1 MDSIRYQVT
10 SRPGGQYWLPG
21 YQPTRWTILV
31 NRLSAD
37 QVDNIGY
44 QATSRPGR
52 QYWLP
57 GYKLIRWTGQYWLP
71 YQATSQS
78 VDNIGYQ
85 ATSRPGGPPF
95 SLLSITPKS
104 FGIEKG
110 LVTRGW
116 LPGYQPTRWTI
127 LVSRLPADQVDNIG
141 YQATSQPGGQY

>member
-1 MDSIRYQVT
+1 MVTRLPADQVDNIGYQVT

-37 QVDNIGY
+37 QADNIGY

-52 QYWLP
+52 QYGLP
-57 GYKLIRWTGQYWLP
+57 DYKLIRWTGQYWLP
-71 YQATSQS
+71 YQATSQP

-95 SLLSITPKS
+95 SFLSITPILLFPFPPQPLHYPKS

-110 LVTRGW
+110 LVTR
-116 LPGYQPTRWTI
+116 
-127 LVSRLPADQVDNIG
+127 LPADL
-141 YQATSQPGGQY
+141 SLSSP